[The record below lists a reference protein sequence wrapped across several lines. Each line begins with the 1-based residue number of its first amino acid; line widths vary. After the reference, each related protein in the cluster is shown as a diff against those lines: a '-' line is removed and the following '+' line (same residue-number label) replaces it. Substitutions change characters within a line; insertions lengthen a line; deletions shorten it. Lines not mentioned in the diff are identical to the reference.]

1 MAESS
6 DLAVEAAVAQ
16 VAVAVAVVGVVVVI
30 VVVSATEVVVVGNQN
45 KENLA
50 ARNINRY
57 FFVEDPKFKRIEIK
71 KMKMKMKR
79 IRKSVQKLDE
89 HKFVRLLQIK

>member
-16 VAVAVAVVGVVVVI
+16 VAVAVAVVVVVVI
-30 VVVSATEVVVVGNQN
+30 VVVSVTEVVVVGNQN

-50 ARNINRY
+50 AWNINRY
-57 FFVEDPKFKRIEIK
+57 FFVEDPKFKWFEIK
-71 KMKMKMKR
+71 K
-79 IRKSVQKLDE
+79 I
-89 HKFVRLLQIK
+89 

>member
-50 ARNINRY
+50 AWNINRY
-57 FFVEDPKFKRIEIK
+57 FFVEDPKFKWFEIK
-71 KMKMKMKR
+71 K
-79 IRKSVQKLDE
+79 I
-89 HKFVRLLQIK
+89 

>member
-16 VAVAVAVVGVVVVI
+16 VAVAVAVVVVVVI
-30 VVVSATEVVVVGNQN
+30 VVVSVTEVVVVGNQN